1 MTEEPPKPI
10 VMEMSPRTWTEYQ
23 DSINS
28 TNQARGTTCKISLCS
43 RTRLH
48 VTLRRCQT
56 TKQPTARQ
64 AKHSASSSVIACQ
77 TTKASRST
85 ASHQLGVRPPKRT
98 ILILFSQVRLK
109 QRLRPP
115 HKSGSSITNRNSWYQ
130 HTQASPKKRTRITL
144 HGCVEIGLLATHA
157 RCERTFTSPGP
168 WPLVQNGDSLSAA
181 YKSIQAAC
189 NGQKTRCGE

>member
-1 MTEEPPKPI
+1 MTPHPTHPVQMLPVLYRMTEEPPKPI

-115 HKSGSSITNRNSWYQ
+115 HKSGSASTNST
-130 HTQASPKKRTRITL
+130 HTRGQGA
-144 HGCVEIGLLATHA
+144 A
-157 RCERTFTSPGP
+157 RDPG
-168 WPLVQNGDSLSAA
+168 QN
-181 YKSIQAAC
+181 AC
-189 NGQKTRCGE
+189 TVGGPTPPS

>member
-1 MTEEPPKPI
+1 
-10 VMEMSPRTWTEYQ
+10 MEMSPRTWTQYQ
-23 DSINS
+23 DSSNLETDRLTKPDLQHVKS
-28 TNQARGTTCKISLCS
+28 ISLF
-43 RTRLH
+43 RTSLH

-56 TKQPTARQ
+56 RKQPTARQ
-64 AKHSASSSVIACQ
+64 AKHSASSSGNACK

-85 ASHQLGVRPPKRT
+85 DSHRLEVRSTKRT
-98 ILILFSQVRLK
+98 ILTSFSQVRLK

-168 WPLVQNGDSLSAA
+168 WPLISKIHCVLARSANT
-181 YKSIQAAC
+181 K
-189 NGQKTRCGE
+189 